1 MKNGLA
7 IVDSGPIIS
16 LALVDKLWILD
27 EVFDKVVIPKAVWDE
42 VTIDSS
48 KPFVPAIQKYFKT
61 KTIPI
66 KGFNELTFV
75 LDYGESESIILYRE
89 TQADFLL
96 IDDKK
101 ARSIAENFGIVCI
114 GTIGILSVCK
124 DKKLIKNLKPIF
136 ESFIQNKRYYS
147 IELLNDILIVK
158 NEKPFLL

>member
-61 KTIPI
+61 KTTPI
-66 KGFNELTFV
+66 KGFNELTLFWIMGN
-75 LDYGESESIILYRE
+75 LN
-89 TQADFLL
+89 LL
-96 IDDKK
+96 SYTEKP
-101 ARSIAENFGIVCI
+101 
-114 GTIGILSVCK
+114 
-124 DKKLIKNLKPIF
+124 KLIF
-136 ESFIQNKRYYS
+136 Y
-147 IELLNDILIVK
+147 
-158 NEKPFLL
+158 